1 MERVD
6 EMLSPSRKSV
16 VMRRRVGKIENSR
29 GSLTYIDII
38 RMTSESPIW
47 KINKKSRIKVGS
59 GMIRRKTIRTTN
71 AVTTLLDKLENFFN
85 LTQIP
90 FILAVNVGENLGHR
104 IVEFLWYLHADFN

>member
-1 MERVD
+1 
-6 EMLSPSRKSV
+6 
-16 VMRRRVGKIENSR
+16 
-29 GSLTYIDII
+29 
-38 RMTSESPIW
+38 MTSESPIW

-90 FILAVNVGENLGHR
+90 FILISEKTPIKSAIRLRRIAGVGRLRGFAP
-104 IVEFLWYLHADFN
+104 VPHADL

>member
-1 MERVD
+1 
-6 EMLSPSRKSV
+6 
-16 VMRRRVGKIENSR
+16 
-29 GSLTYIDII
+29 
-38 RMTSESPIW
+38 MTSESPIW

-90 FILAVNVGENLGHR
+90 FILAVNVGEDLGHR